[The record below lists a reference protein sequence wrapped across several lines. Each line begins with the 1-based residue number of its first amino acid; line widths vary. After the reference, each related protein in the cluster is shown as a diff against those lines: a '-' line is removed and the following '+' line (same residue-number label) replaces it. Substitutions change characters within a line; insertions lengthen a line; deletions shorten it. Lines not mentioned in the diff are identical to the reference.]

1 MTNPTE
7 IKLPTNLDELRECI
21 RAGIETYQGSPAKK
35 ENKLNESLASGL
47 NFSSYDAL
55 APLIESSKPVKTY
68 SLDQNEEHHYRTM
81 INDITINSIV
91 FDEEKANYYL
101 IEREERINDLFQ
113 YIGECSS
120 DSHGQLNKSQMTQS
134 LDFLRSID
142 DDFLFESIHSGLDMV
157 AASDNPKRFNEVCE
171 EILTLHE
178 ESKSDLEKLADELVS
193 YSKKKHLLEIFHT
206 GLNNTSVTNVEI
218 DSDFDLAITY
228 DDADNQSG
236 QTTYYV
242 NIHTD
247 SFIQQQ
253 NKTYVFTS
261 AEYGKLKVI
270 LHK

>member
-21 RAGIETYQGSPAKK
+21 RAGIETYQGSPVKK

-47 NFSSYDAL
+47 SFSSYDAL
-55 APLIESSKPVKTY
+55 APLIESSKPIKTY
-68 SLDQNEEHHYRTM
+68 SLDQNEEHHHRTM

-113 YIGECSS
+113 YISECSS
-120 DSHGQLNKSQMTQS
+120 DSHGQVNKSQMTQS

-142 DDFLFESIHSGLDMV
+142 DEFLFESIHSGLDMV
-157 AASDNPKRFNEVCE
+157 AASDAPKRFNEVCE
-171 EILTLHE
+171 EILALHE
-178 ESKSDLEKLADELVS
+178 ESKSDLEKLADEVVS
-193 YSKKKHLLEIFHT
+193 YSEKKHLIEVLHT
-206 GLNNTSVTNVEI
+206 GNVKTSITLAEI

-228 DDADNQSG
+228 DDDNNISQS
-236 QTTYYV
+236 TYYI
-242 NIHTD
+242 NIHKD
-247 SFIQQQ
+247 SFIQQA

-270 LHK
+270 IHK